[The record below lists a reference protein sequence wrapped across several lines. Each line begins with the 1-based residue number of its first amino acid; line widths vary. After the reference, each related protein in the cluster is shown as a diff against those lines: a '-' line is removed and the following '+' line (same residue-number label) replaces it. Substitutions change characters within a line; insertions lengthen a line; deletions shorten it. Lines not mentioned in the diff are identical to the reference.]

1 MEKEIRYPRAAIR
14 DERTIQSLLGENSL
28 PQEGISGHIDHF
40 ILAKDSETTKGCIGL
55 EVYGEIGFIRSL
67 AVKTAFRN

>member
-14 DERTIQSLLGENSL
+14 DERTIQSLLGENGL
-28 PQEGISGHIDHF
+28 PKEDISGHVDHF
-40 ILAKDSETTKGCIGL
+40 ILAKDSEKTKGCIGL